1 MQLDPDA
8 CFDALCARDRRFDGV
23 FFVGVTTTGIY
34 CRPVCPARTP
44 GRGRCEFF
52 RRAAEAERAGFRACF
67 RCRPELAPG
76 RAAIDSLSRLATAAL
91 ARIDAG
97 DLNDGSVDALAARLG
112 VSARHL
118 RRALEAELGA
128 TPVELA
134 QTRRLALAK
143 QLLQDTALPLAEVA
157 YAAGFTSVRRFNALV
172 QQRFGRPPSALRRE
186 GGDVATGDAIE
197 LRLDYRPPLD
207 WPALLGFLRGR
218 EVAGVE
224 RVDDHG
230 YARVVAL
237 GDCVGWLSVQ
247 ADPARP
253 ALRVRLAP
261 ELAPQL
267 MPIVARLRGLFDL
280 DAHPVAIADHLRGD
294 PVLRDSVVARPG
306 LRVPGA
312 FDGFELAV
320 RAVLG
325 QQVSVRA
332 ATTLCARLVARFGRP
347 VSKTLPPGLSA
358 AFPLP
363 DALAGAALAD
373 VRAIGLPE
381 QRARTV
387 VALAAAVA
395 DGRVDLSI
403 GADPERTVAALEAL
417 PGIGPWTGQYIAMRS
432 LRWPDGFPG
441 GDLVVRRALEV
452 TTTRAAEARTAAWR
466 PWRAYGVLHL
476 WTAAS
481 FGG

>member
-1 MQLDPDA
+1 M
-8 CFDALCARDRRFDGV
+8 
-23 FFVGVTTTGIY
+23 
-34 CRPVCPARTP
+34 
-44 GRGRCEFF
+44 
-52 RRAAEAERAGFRACF
+52 
-67 RCRPELAPG
+67 
-76 RAAIDSLSRLATAAL
+76 
-91 ARIDAG
+91 
-97 DLNDGSVDALAARLG
+97 
-112 VSARHL
+112 
-118 RRALEAELGA
+118 
-128 TPVELA
+128 
-134 QTRRLALAK
+134 
-143 QLLQDTALPLAEVA
+143 
-157 YAAGFTSVRRFNALV
+157 RRFNALV

-186 GGDVATGDAIE
+186 GDEVATGDAIE
-197 LRLDYRPPLD
+197 LRLDYRPPFD
-207 WPALLGFLRGR
+207 WLALLGFLRGR
-218 EVAGVE
+218 EVTGVE
-224 RVDDHG
+224 HVDDHS

-237 GDCVGWLSVQ
+237 GDCVGWLRVQ

-280 DAHPVAIADHLRGD
+280 DAHPEAIADHLRGD
-294 PVLRDSVVARPG
+294 PVLRDSVIARPG

-347 VSKTLPPGLSA
+347 VPKAMPGLSA
-358 AFPLP
+358 VFPPP
-363 DALAGAALAD
+363 DVLARAALAD

-381 QRARTV
+381 QRARTI

-395 DGRVDLSI
+395 DGCADLSI

-417 PGIGPWTGQYIAMRS
+417 PGIGPWTAQYIAMRS

-452 TTTRAAEARTAAWR
+452 TTTRAAEARAAAWR

-476 WTAAS
+476 WSSAAS
-481 FGG
+481 SGG